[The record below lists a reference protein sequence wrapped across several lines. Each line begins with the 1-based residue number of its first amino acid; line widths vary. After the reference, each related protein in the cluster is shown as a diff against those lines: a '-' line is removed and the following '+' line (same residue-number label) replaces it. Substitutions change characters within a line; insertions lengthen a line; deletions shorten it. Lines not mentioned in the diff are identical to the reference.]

1 MKRQFI
7 NRLLSAVMVALMGLT
22 AMAQDFS
29 GTWRGNMVAGPQS
42 VPLVLHVQQDG
53 ENITVTMDS
62 PMQELYNVPTKAS
75 FKGEKLTVTEPQGGG
90 TYSAVLK
97 GNTLEGAFT
106 VMGYSMPLNM
116 TRDEVQAPSD
126 DKNKDS
132 LQNALDKIQP
142 EGTAVKA
149 QDYSGTWRGNMVA
162 GPQSVPLVL
171 HVQQE
176 GENITVTMDSPMQE
190 LYNVPTKASFKG
202 EKLTVTEPQGGG
214 TYNAVLKGN
223 TLEGA
228 FTIMGYSMPLNM
240 TRDVVQAPSDDDD
253 WINDSL
259 LNAFDNIQLEGIEV
273 TAQRQLIKQEVDRI
287 GYNIQADADSK
298 TNNVLTM
305 LRKVPMVSVDAQDE
319 IRVNGQTNFKIFRNG
334 HPDPSLSRNAKDIL
348 KAMPA
353 SSVKRIEVIT
363 EPGAKYDAEGTTLI
377 LNIVMADNSTL
388 KGVSGMASARTDNK
402 GALGGSL
409 NLTTQLDKVVLSVDY
424 GIHHD
429 GNNGQGYRTSSLN
442 RYTQSGAELQG
453 SSIFDVDKVTVHF
466 GDVSA
471 SWEPDSLNLFS
482 WSLSGFA
489 YNYAGNGINDNLM
502 RDPAGSPIYNYIMK
516 NCTKADSYNFDTRL
530 DYQHRT
536 HLKGESITL
545 SYMLSAFRN
554 KNKDNSFYTESMNMP
569 VPYDGIDQDG
579 KENFNEHTLQLD
591 WTRPLA
597 EKHTLETGAKYIYRL
612 NRSHNVLD
620 YLGIDDDTDMRYKH
634 VTQVGAA
641 YASYTF
647 HSGPWD
653 ARAGLRY
660 EHSYLHATY
669 PDGQQSPYEAHLNDW
684 VPSASLRYQ
693 FNWSN
698 SLKLSYAAS
707 INRPGISFLNPAV
720 IESPTSR
727 SYGNTDLGSVHYHSV
742 SMTFMHVGP
751 KFTFN
756 VTPQFQF
763 SNNGIGAVKWADGLV
778 QVSTY
783 ANTLKTYS
791 TTLSAFVQWMMTQKT
806 NFMLNG
812 SIGYNYYKS
821 NELNL
826 KNDRISGNFFAN
838 VTQFLPWKLQL
849 SGFAGMWGGGI
860 NDLYGRMGTIFFH
873 GFSLQRS
880 FLKEDR
886 LTVQL
891 QAIMPFGGKYMSM
904 NNYITQGD
912 VTGWTRYEQQA
923 RRFGINISYRFGSL
937 STRVKKAD
945 KSIDNDDL
953 IGSGKQSGG
962 NASGNSP
969 IGGMGGGN

>member
-1 MKRQFI
+1 MKRQFFKQ
-7 NRLLSAVMVALMGLT
+7 LLMIVMVAFTSLT
-22 AMAQDFS
+22 IVAQDFS
-29 GTWRGNMVAGPQS
+29 GAWKGNITAGPYS
-42 VPLVLHVQQDG
+42 IPIVLNLQQNGD
-53 ENITVTMDS
+53 EITATLDS
-62 PMQELYNVPTKAS
+62 PEQQAYGIKAKATV
-75 FKGEKLTVTEPQGGG
+75 KGEKINVDVNEIGANYNAT
-90 TYSAVLK
+90 LK
-97 GNTLEGAFT
+97 GNTL
-106 VMGYSMPLNM
+106 
-116 TRDEVQAPSD
+116 D
-126 DKNKDS
+126 
-132 LQNALDKIQP
+132 
-142 EGTAVKA
+142 
-149 QDYSGTWRGNMVA
+149 
-162 GPQSVPLVL
+162 
-171 HVQQE
+171 
-176 GENITVTMDSPMQE
+176 
-190 LYNVPTKASFKG
+190 
-202 EKLTVTEPQGGG
+202 G
-214 TYNAVLKGN
+214 TYSQMGFSTPLTLTREVAAV
-223 TLEGA
+223 
-228 FTIMGYSMPLNM
+228 I
-240 TRDVVQAPSDDDD
+240 DDDD
-253 WINDSL
+253 MAINDSL
-259 LNAFDNIQLEGIEV
+259 LSVFDNIQLKEVEV

-287 GYNIQADADSK
+287 GYNIEADADSK

-388 KGVSGMASARTDNK
+388 KGVSGMASARADHM
-402 GALGGSL
+402 GAVGGSL
-409 NLTTQLDKVVLSVDY
+409 NMTTQLNKVVLAVDY

-429 GNNGQGYRTSSLN
+429 RGGGQNTKTSMYN
-442 RYTQSGAELQG
+442 RYTQSGAELLG
-453 SSIFDVDKVTVHF
+453 NSDFDVDKVTVHF

-471 SWEPDSLNLFS
+471 SWEPDTLNLLS

-489 YNYAGNGINDNLM
+489 YNYDGNGINSNLM
-502 RDPAGSPIYNYIMK
+502 RDAAGQPLYSYGMGNH
-516 NCTKADSYNFDTRL
+516 TKADSYNFDTRM

-536 HLKGESITL
+536 HKKGETITL
-545 SYMLSAFRN
+545 SYMLSSFRN
-554 KNKDNSFYTESMNMP
+554 KNKDNSRYTDLVNMP
-569 VPYDGIDQDG
+569 VPYYGIDQDG

-597 EKHTLETGAKYIYRL
+597 EKHTFETGAKYIYRL
-612 NRSHNVLD
+612 NRSHNILD
-620 YLGIDDDTDMRYKH
+620 YLGIEDDTDMRYKH

-641 YASYTF
+641 YVSYTF

-660 EHSYLHATY
+660 EHSYLRATY
-669 PDGQQSPYEAHLNDW
+669 PDGQQDPYDAHLNDW

-707 INRPGISFLNPAV
+707 INRPGISYLNPAV

-742 SMTFMHVGP
+742 SMTYMHVGP

-756 VTPQFQF
+756 ITPQFQF
-763 SNNGIGAVKWADGLV
+763 SNNGIGAVKWADDLV

-791 TTLSAFVQWMMTQKT
+791 TTLSAFVQWMMLQKT
-806 NFMLNG
+806 NVMFNG
-812 SIGYNYYKS
+812 SIGFNYYKS
-821 NELNL
+821 KELGL

-849 SGFAGMWGGGI
+849 SGFAGLWGGSV
-860 NDLYGRMGTIFFH
+860 NDLYGYMGSVFFH

-891 QAIMPFGGKYMSM
+891 QAIMPFSGKTMSVKQ
-904 NNYITQGD
+904 YLTQGD
-912 VTGWTRYEQQA
+912 VTGWTRYEQTT
-923 RRFGINISYRFGSL
+923 RKFGIQVSYRFGSL
-937 STRVKKAD
+937 KNSVKKAD
-945 KSIDNDDL
+945 KTIENDDL

-962 NASGNSP
+962 SNSP
-969 IGGMGGGN
+969 VGGGMGDGN

>member
-1 MKRQFI
+1 MKTTLVK
-7 NRLLSAVMVALMGLT
+7 RLLCALLVTLMSLIT
-22 AMAQDFS
+22 VAQDFT
-29 GTWRGNMVAGPQS
+29 GAWKGNIVAGPYT
-42 VPLVLHVQQDG
+42 VPIVLNLQQTDEG
-53 ENITVTMDS
+53 VTATLDS
-62 PMQELYNVPTKAS
+62 PEQKA
-75 FKGEKLTVTEPQGGG
+75 FGIKAKATIKGDQISVDINEIGANYKATLKDNTLDG
-90 TYSAVLK
+90 TYSQ
-97 GNTLEGAFT
+97 
-106 VMGYSMPLNM
+106 MGYS
-116 TRDEVQAPSD
+116 T
-126 DKNKDS
+126 S
-132 LQNALDKIQP
+132 L
-142 EGTAVKA
+142 
-149 QDYSGTWRGNMVA
+149 
-162 GPQSVPLVL
+162 
-171 HVQQE
+171 
-176 GENITVTMDSPMQE
+176 
-190 LYNVPTKASFKG
+190 
-202 EKLTVTEPQGGG
+202 KLTREVP
-214 TYNAVLKGN
+214 AVADNGD
-223 TLEGA
+223 E
-228 FTIMGYSMPLNM
+228 
-240 TRDVVQAPSDDDD
+240 D

-259 LNAFDNIQLEGIEV
+259 LSVFDNIQLKDVTV

-287 GYNIQADADSK
+287 GYSVADDADSK

-377 LNIVMADNSTL
+377 LNIVMADNSTI
-388 KGVSGMASARTDNK
+388 KGVSGMASARTDHK
-402 GALGGSL
+402 GSLGGSL
-409 NLTTQLDKVVLSVDY
+409 NMTTQLDKVVMSVDY
-424 GIHHD
+424 GIMYD
-429 GNNGQGYRTSSLN
+429 GNNGQGYKTSSLSH
-442 RYTQSGAELQG
+442 YKESGADLLSDG
-453 SSIFDVDKVTVHF
+453 TVDVNKMTVHF

-471 SWEPDSLNLFS
+471 SWEPDTLNLV
-482 WSLSGFA
+482 SLSLGGFA
-489 YNYAGNGINDNLM
+489 YDYTANSHNNNRMLDAVGQ
-502 RDPAGSPIYNYIMK
+502 PIYSYGMGSK
-516 NCTKADSYNFDTRL
+516 NTADSYSFDSRL
-530 DYQHRT
+530 DYQRRT
-536 HLKGESITL
+536 RLKGEAITF
-545 SYMLSAFRN
+545 SYMLSAWHN
-554 KNKDNSFYTESMNMP
+554 KNKDYSLYNDVVNMP
-569 VPYDGIDQDG
+569 VLYYGIDSNG
-579 KENFNEHTLQLD
+579 KENFNEHTFQLD

-620 YLGIDDDTDMRYKH
+620 YLGTEDITDMRYKH

-641 YASYTF
+641 YVSYTF
-647 HSGPWD
+647 TSGPWS

-660 EHSYLHATY
+660 EHSYLRATY
-669 PDGQQSPYEAHLNDW
+669 PDGQMVPYETHLNDF
-684 VPSASLRYQ
+684 VPSASLHYK
-693 FNWSN
+693 FNFAN

-707 INRPGISFLNPAV
+707 INRPGISYLNPAV

-727 SYGNTDLGSVHYHSV
+727 SFGNTDLGSVHYHSV
-742 SMTFMHVGP
+742 RLTYMRVGP
-751 KFTFN
+751 KLTFN
-756 VTPQFQF
+756 ITPQFQF

-806 NFMLNG
+806 SIMLNG

-821 NELNL
+821 NELGL

-860 NDLYGRMGTIFFH
+860 SDLYGRMGTIFFH

-891 QAIMPFGGKYMSM
+891 QAIVPFSGKYMSM
-904 NNYITQGD
+904 KNYVTQGD
-912 VTGWTRYEQQA
+912 VTGWSRYQQQS

-937 STRVKKAD
+937 TTHVKKAD
-945 KSIDNDDL
+945 KTIENDDL

-962 NASGNSP
+962 TGNSP
-969 IGGMGGGN
+969 TGGMGGQN

>member
-1 MKRQFI
+1 MLRDYLIHFVTI
-7 NRLLSAVMVALMGLT
+7 VMTVWGCLT
-22 AMAQDFS
+22 SFGQDFN

-42 VPLVLHVQQDG
+42 IPLVIHVQQDG
-53 ENITVTMDS
+53 DNITVTMDS
-62 PMQELYNVPTKAS
+62 PMQQLYDVPTKAS
-75 FKGEKLTVTEPQGGG
+75 FDGNKLTVTEPQGGG
-90 TYSAVLK
+90 VYKAELK
-97 GNTLEGAFT
+97 GNTLEGTFT
-106 VMGYSMPLNM
+106 IMGYPMPLNM
-116 TRDEVQAPSD
+116 TREVAAAP
-126 DKNKDS
+126 
-132 LQNALDKIQP
+132 
-142 EGTAVKA
+142 
-149 QDYSGTWRGNMVA
+149 
-162 GPQSVPLVL
+162 
-171 HVQQE
+171 
-176 GENITVTMDSPMQE
+176 
-190 LYNVPTKASFKG
+190 
-202 EKLTVTEPQGGG
+202 
-214 TYNAVLKGN
+214 
-223 TLEGA
+223 
-228 FTIMGYSMPLNM
+228 
-240 TRDVVQAPSDDDD
+240 DDDGVF
-253 WINDSL
+253 INDSL
-259 LNAFDNIQLEGIEV
+259 LSVFDNIQLKEVEV

-287 GYNIQADADSK
+287 GYNIEADADSK

-388 KGVSGMASARTDNK
+388 KGVSGMASARADNR
-402 GALGGSL
+402 GAVGGSL

-429 GNNGQGYRTSSLN
+429 GNNGQGYKTSSLN
-442 RYTQSGAELQG
+442 RYTQSGAELLG
-453 SSIFDVDKVTVHF
+453 NSVFDVDKVTVHF

-471 SWEPDSLNLFS
+471 SWEPDTLNLFS

-489 YNYAGNGINDNLM
+489 YNYAGNGVNNNLM
-502 RDPAGSPIYNYIMK
+502 RDAAGSPIYSYGMGNH
-516 NCTKADSYNFDTRL
+516 TKADSYNFDTRL

-536 HLKGESITL
+536 RLKGEAITL

-554 KNKDNSFYTESMNMP
+554 KNKDNSRYNDLVNMP
-569 VPYDGIDQDG
+569 VDYYGIDQDG

-612 NRSHNVLD
+612 NRSHNVID
-620 YLGIDDDTDMRYKH
+620 YLGVDYDTDMRYKH

-641 YASYTF
+641 YVSYTF

-660 EHSYLHATY
+660 EHSFLRATY
-669 PDGQQSPYEAHLNDW
+669 PDGQQDPYEAHLNDW

-720 IESPTSR
+720 IETPTSR

-742 SMTFMHVGP
+742 SMTYMHVGP

-756 VTPQFQF
+756 ITPQFQF
-763 SNNGIGAVKWADGLV
+763 SNNGIGAVKWTDGLV

-791 TTLSAFVQWMMTQKT
+791 TTLSAFAQWMVFPKT
-806 NFMLNG
+806 NIMFNG

-826 KNDRISGNFFAN
+826 KNDRIRGNFFAN

-860 NDLYGRMGTIFFH
+860 NDLYGRMGTVFFH

-891 QAIMPFGGKYMSM
+891 QAVMPFGGKYTSM
-904 NNYITQGD
+904 KNYITQGD

-923 RRFGINISYRFGSL
+923 RSFGVNISYRFGSL
-937 STRVKKAD
+937 TTRVKKAD
-945 KSIDNDDL
+945 KTIDNDDL

-962 NASGNSP
+962 SGGNTP
-969 IGGMGGGN
+969 VGGGMGGGN

>member
-1 MKRQFI
+1 MKQIFKT
-7 NRLLSAVMVALMGLT
+7 RLWLTVALLAFGL
-22 AMAQDFS
+22 AASAQEELDFS
-29 GTWRGNMVAGPQS
+29 GTWKGTIHVQQFS
-42 VPLVLHVQQDG
+42 IPLVLHLDQAGQ
-53 ENITVTMDS
+53 ELTATLDS
-62 PMQELYNVPTKAS
+62 PEQQAFGINAKAKVNGSKIKVDVPEIGAS
-75 FKGEKLTVTEPQGGG
+75 YSATLEGNTLDG
-90 TYSAVLK
+90 TYSQMGFSTPLQ
-97 GNTLEGAFT
+97 FT
-106 VMGYSMPLNM
+106 
-116 TRDEVQAPSD
+116 RE
-126 DKNKDS
+126 
-132 LQNALDKIQP
+132 
-142 EGTAVKA
+142 
-149 QDYSGTWRGNMVA
+149 
-162 GPQSVPLVL
+162 
-171 HVQQE
+171 
-176 GENITVTMDSPMQE
+176 
-190 LYNVPTKASFKG
+190 
-202 EKLTVTEPQGGG
+202 
-214 TYNAVLKGN
+214 
-223 TLEGA
+223 
-228 FTIMGYSMPLNM
+228 
-240 TRDVVQAPSDDDD
+240 VVQASAPADDDD
-253 WINDSL
+253 WVNDSL
-259 LNAFDNIQLEGIEV
+259 LSVFDNIKLDGIEV

-287 GYNIQADADSK
+287 GYNVEADADSK

-305 LRKVPMVSVDAQDE
+305 LRKVPMVSVDASDE
-319 IRVNGQTNFKIFRNG
+319 IRVNGQQNFKIFRNG

-377 LNIVMADNSTL
+377 LNIVMADNSSL
-388 KGVSGMASARTDNK
+388 KGVSGMASARADHM
-402 GALGGSL
+402 GAVGGSL

-429 GNNGQGYRTSSLN
+429 GNNGQGYRSSTLN
-442 RYTQSGAELQG
+442 RYTQSGSELLG
-453 SSIFDVDKVTVHF
+453 NTTFDADKVTVHF

-471 SWEPDSLNLFS
+471 SWEPDTLNLLS

-489 YNYAGNGINDNLM
+489 YNYGGNGVNSNFM
-502 RDPAGSPIYNYIMK
+502 RDAAGQPLYSFGMGNH
-516 NCTKADSYNFDTRL
+516 TTADSYNFDTRM
-530 DYQHRT
+530 DYQRRT
-536 HLKGESITL
+536 RLKGETITL

-554 KNKDNSFYTESMNMP
+554 KNKDNSRYTDLTNMP
-569 VPYDGIDQDG
+569 VAYYGIDQNG

-612 NRSHNVLD
+612 NRSHNILD

-641 YASYTF
+641 YLSYTF
-647 HSGPWD
+647 TSGPWN

-660 EHSYLHATY
+660 EHSFLRATY
-669 PDGQQSPYEAHLNDW
+669 PDGQQDAYEAHLNDW

-693 FNWSN
+693 FNFAN

-707 INRPGISFLNPAV
+707 INRPGISYLNPAV
-720 IESPTSR
+720 IESPTTR

-742 SMTFMHVGP
+742 SLTYMHVGP
-751 KFTFN
+751 KLTFN
-756 VTPQFQF
+756 LTPQFQF

-806 NFMLNG
+806 NLMLNG

-821 NELNL
+821 KELGL
-826 KNDRISGNFFAN
+826 KNDRVSSNFFAN
-838 VTQFLPWKLQL
+838 ITQYLPWKLQL
-849 SGFAGMWGGGI
+849 SGFAGLMGGDI
-860 NDLYGRMGTIFFH
+860 NDLYGRMGTVFFH

-891 QAIMPFGGKYMSM
+891 QAIVPFGGKYMSM
-904 NNYITQGD
+904 KQYLTQGD

-923 RRFGINISYRFGSL
+923 RRFGINVSYRFGSL
-937 STRVKKAD
+937 TTRVKKAD

-953 IGSGKQSGG
+953 IGSGKQSGNTG
-962 NASGNSP
+962 TGVTS
-969 IGGMGGGN
+969 GMGGAN

>member
-1 MKRQFI
+1 MIVLTSF
-7 NRLLSAVMVALMGLT
+7 MAL
-22 AMAQDFS
+22 AQDFN

-42 VPLVLHVQQDG
+42 IPLVIHIQQNGD
-53 ENITVTMDS
+53 NITVTMDS
-62 PMQELYNVPTKAS
+62 PMQQLYDVPTKAS
-75 FKGEKLTVTEPQGGG
+75 FEGNKLTVTEPQGGG
-90 TYSAVLK
+90 VYRAELK
-97 GNTLEGAFT
+97 GNTLEGSFT
-106 VMGYSMPLNM
+106 IMGYPMPLNM
-116 TRDEVQAPSD
+116 TRD
-126 DKNKDS
+126 
-132 LQNALDKIQP
+132 
-142 EGTAVKA
+142 AVKA
-149 QDYSGTWRGNMVA
+149 
-162 GPQSVPLVL
+162 P
-171 HVQQE
+171 E
-176 GENITVTMDSPMQE
+176 
-190 LYNVPTKASFKG
+190 
-202 EKLTVTEPQGGG
+202 
-214 TYNAVLKGN
+214 
-223 TLEGA
+223 
-228 FTIMGYSMPLNM
+228 
-240 TRDVVQAPSDDDD
+240 DDDD
-253 WINDSL
+253 WVNDSL
-259 LNAFDNIQLEGIEV
+259 LSVFDNIQLEGIEV

-287 GYNIQADADSK
+287 GYSVADDADSK

-305 LRKVPMVSVDAQDE
+305 LRKVPMVSVDASDE
-319 IRVNGQTNFKIFRNG
+319 IRVNGQQNFKIFRNG

-363 EPGAKYDAEGTTLI
+363 EPGAKYDAEGTTMI

-388 KGVSGMASARTDNK
+388 KGVSGMASARADHK
-402 GALGGSL
+402 GAVGGSL
-409 NLTTQLDKVVLSVDY
+409 NMTTQLDKVVLSVDY

-429 GNNGQGYRTSSLN
+429 GNNGQGYRSTMLN
-442 RYTQSGAELQG
+442 HYTQSGAELLG
-453 SSIFDVDKVTVHF
+453 NTKFDADKVTVHF
-466 GDVSA
+466 ADVSA
-471 SWEPDSLNLFS
+471 SWEPDTLNLLS
-482 WSLSGFA
+482 WSLNGFA
-489 YNYAGNGINDNLM
+489 YNYAGNGVNTNIM
-502 RDPAGSPIYNYIMK
+502 RDVMERPLYSYGMN
-516 NCTKADSYNFDTRL
+516 NHTNTDSYNFDTRV
-530 DYQHRT
+530 DYQRRT
-536 HLKGESITL
+536 GLKDETITL

-554 KNKDNSFYTESMNMP
+554 KNKDNSRYTDLVNMP
-569 VPYDGIDQDG
+569 VAYYGIDQDG
-579 KENFNEHTLQLD
+579 KENFNEHTVQLD

-597 EKHTLETGAKYIYRL
+597 EKHKLETGAKYIYRL

-641 YASYTF
+641 YVSYTF

-660 EHSYLHATY
+660 EHSYLRATY
-669 PDGQQSPYEAHLNDW
+669 PDGQQDAYEAHLNDF

-707 INRPGISFLNPAV
+707 INRPGISYLNPAV
-720 IESPTSR
+720 IETPTTR

-742 SMTFMHVGP
+742 SLTYMRVGP
-751 KFTFN
+751 KLTFN

-791 TTLSAFVQWMMTQKT
+791 TTVSAFVQWMLSQKT
-806 NFMLNG
+806 KVMLNG

-821 NELNL
+821 KELGL
-826 KNDRISGNFFAN
+826 KNDRVSGNFFAN

-860 NDLYGRMGTIFFH
+860 NDLYGRMGTVFFH

-891 QAIMPFGGKYMSM
+891 QAIVPFSGKYMSM
-904 NNYITQGD
+904 KNYMTQGD
-912 VTGWTRYEQQA
+912 VTGWTRFEQNA

-937 STRVKKAD
+937 STRVKKSD
-945 KSIDNDDL
+945 KTIENDDL
-953 IGSGKQSGG
+953 IGSGKQSGNTG
-962 NASGNSP
+962 NTP
-969 IGGMGGGN
+969 VGGMGGAN

>member
-1 MKRQFI
+1 MSHRFYM
-7 NRLLSAVMVALMGLT
+7 RLLSAIVLIVLSLT
-22 AMAQDFS
+22 A
-29 GTWRGNMVAGPQS
+29 
-42 VPLVLHVQQDG
+42 
-53 ENITVTMDS
+53 
-62 PMQELYNVPTKAS
+62 
-75 FKGEKLTVTEPQGGG
+75 
-90 TYSAVLK
+90 
-97 GNTLEGAFT
+97 
-106 VMGYSMPLNM
+106 
-116 TRDEVQAPSD
+116 
-126 DKNKDS
+126 
-132 LQNALDKIQP
+132 
-142 EGTAVKA
+142 KA
-149 QDYSGTWRGNMVA
+149 QDYNGAWKGNIVA
-162 GPQSVPLVL
+162 GPYTIPVVL
-171 HVQQE
+171 NLQQN
-176 GENITVTMDSPMQE
+176 GEEITATLDSPEQQAFGI
-190 LYNVPTKASFKG
+190 KAKAAFKDG
-202 EKLTVTEPQGGG
+202 MLNIDIPEIGANYKATI
-214 TYNAVLKGN
+214 NGN
-223 TLEGA
+223 TLDG
-228 FTIMGYSMPLNM
+228 TYSQMGYSTALKL
-240 TRDVVQAPSDDDD
+240 TREVPVAAGDDDD
-253 WINDSL
+253 WVNDSL
-259 LNAFDNIQLEGIEV
+259 LSVFDNIQLKDVTV

-287 GYNIQADADSK
+287 GYNVAEDADSK

-377 LNIVMADNSTL
+377 LNIVMQDNSSL
-388 KGVSGMASARTDNK
+388 KGVSGMASARADHR
-402 GALGGSL
+402 GAVGGSL

-429 GNNGQGYRTSSLN
+429 GNNGQGYRSTSLN
-442 RYTQSGAELQG
+442 RYAHSGAELLG
-453 SSIFDVDKVTVHF
+453 NTTFDADKMTVHF

-471 SWEPDSLNLFS
+471 SWEPDTLNLLS

-489 YNYAGNGINDNLM
+489 YDYAGKGATANRM
-502 RDPAGSPIYNYIMK
+502 RDAAGQPIYSYGMGNH
-516 NCTKADSYNFDTRL
+516 TATDSYNFDTRM
-530 DYQHRT
+530 DYQRRT
-536 HLKGESITL
+536 RLKGETITL

-554 KNKDNSFYTESMNMP
+554 KSKDNSRYTDLNNMP
-569 VPYDGIDQDG
+569 VDYYGIDQDG
-579 KENFNEHTLQLD
+579 RENFNEHTVQLD

-597 EKHTLETGAKYIYRL
+597 AKHTLETGAKYIYRL

-641 YASYTF
+641 YLSYTF
-647 HSGPWD
+647 HSGSWD

-660 EHSYLHATY
+660 EHSYLRATY
-669 PDGQQSPYEAHLNDW
+669 PGGTQQAYTAHLNDL

-693 FNWSN
+693 FNFAN

-742 SMTFMHVGP
+742 SLTYMRVGP
-751 KFTFN
+751 KLTFN
-756 VTPQFQF
+756 ITPQFQF

-791 TTLSAFVQWMMTQKT
+791 TTVSAFVQWMMTPKT
-806 NFMLNG
+806 NIMLNG

-826 KNDRISGNFFAN
+826 KNDRVSGNFFAN

-849 SGFAGMWGGGI
+849 SGYAGMWGGGI
-860 NDLYGRMGTIFFH
+860 NDLYGRMGTVFFH
-873 GFSLQRS
+873 GFGLQRS

-891 QAIMPFGGKYMSM
+891 QAMMPFGGKYMSM
-904 NNYITQGD
+904 KNYVTQGD
-912 VTGWTRYEQQA
+912 VTGWSRYEQES
-923 RRFGINISYRFGSL
+923 RRFGISLSYRFGSL
-937 STRVKKAD
+937 KSSVKKAS
-945 KSIDNDDL
+945 KTIANDDL
-953 IGSGKQSGG
+953 IGSGKQSGSTG
-962 NASGNSP
+962 NTP
-969 IGGMGGGN
+969 VGGMGGGN

>member
-1 MKRQFI
+1 M
-7 NRLLSAVMVALMGLT
+7 LVTLMSLIT
-22 AMAQDFS
+22 VAQDFT
-29 GTWRGNMVAGPQS
+29 GAWKGNITAGPYT
-42 VPLVLHVQQDG
+42 VPIVLNLQQTDEG
-53 ENITVTMDS
+53 VTATLDS
-62 PMQELYNVPTKAS
+62 PEQKAFGIKAKATIKGDQINVDVNEIGANYKATL
-75 FKGEKLTVTEPQGGG
+75 KDNILDG
-90 TYSAVLK
+90 TYSQ
-97 GNTLEGAFT
+97 
-106 VMGYSMPLNM
+106 MGYS
-116 TRDEVQAPSD
+116 T
-126 DKNKDS
+126 
-132 LQNALDKIQP
+132 AL
-142 EGTAVKA
+142 
-149 QDYSGTWRGNMVA
+149 
-162 GPQSVPLVL
+162 
-171 HVQQE
+171 
-176 GENITVTMDSPMQE
+176 
-190 LYNVPTKASFKG
+190 
-202 EKLTVTEPQGGG
+202 KLTREVP
-214 TYNAVLKGN
+214 AVADNGD
-223 TLEGA
+223 E
-228 FTIMGYSMPLNM
+228 
-240 TRDVVQAPSDDDD
+240 D

-259 LNAFDNIQLEGIEV
+259 LSVFDNIQLKDVTV

-287 GYNIQADADSK
+287 GYSVADDADSK

-305 LRKVPMVSVDAQDE
+305 LRKVPMVSVDASDE
-319 IRVNGQTNFKIFRNG
+319 IRVNGQQNFKIFRNG

-353 SSVKRIEVIT
+353 SAVKRIEVIT
-363 EPGAKYDAEGTTLI
+363 EPGAKYDAEGTTMI
-377 LNIVMADNSTL
+377 LNIVMADNSTI
-388 KGVSGMASARTDNK
+388 KGVSGMASARADHR
-402 GALGGSL
+402 GAVGGSL
-409 NLTTQLDKVVLSVDY
+409 NMTTQLDKVVLSVDY

-429 GNNGQGYRTSSLN
+429 GNNGQGYRSSSLN
-442 RYTQSGAELQG
+442 EYTQSGAQLLG
-453 SSIFDVDKVTVHF
+453 NTKFDTDKVTVHF

-471 SWEPDSLNLFS
+471 SWEPDTLNLLS

-489 YNYAGNGINDNLM
+489 YNYAGNGVNTNLM
-502 RDPAGSPIYNYIMK
+502 QRATGQPIYSFGMGNH
-516 NCTKADSYNFDTRL
+516 TKADSYNFDTRV
-530 DYQHRT
+530 DYQRNTHR
-536 HLKGESITL
+536 KGEAITL

-554 KNKDNSFYTESMNMP
+554 KNKDNSRYTDLTNMP
-569 VPYDGIDQDG
+569 VDYYGIDQDG
-579 KENFNEHTLQLD
+579 KENFNEHTMQLD
-591 WTRPLA
+591 WKRPLT

-620 YLGIDDDTDMRYKH
+620 YLGIDNITDMRYKH

-641 YASYTF
+641 YVSYTF

-660 EHSYLHATY
+660 EHSFLRATY
-669 PDGQQSPYEAHLNDW
+669 PDGQQDPYEAHLNDW

-693 FNWSN
+693 FNWAN

-720 IESPTSR
+720 IETPTSR

-742 SMTFMHVGP
+742 SMTYMHVGP

-791 TTLSAFVQWMMTQKT
+791 TTLSAFVQWMALPKT
-806 NFMLNG
+806 NVMFNG

-904 NNYITQGD
+904 KNYITQGD

-923 RRFGINISYRFGSL
+923 RRFGVNISYRFGSL

-962 NASGNSP
+962 NASGTGNTP
-969 IGGMGGGN
+969 VGGMGGGN

>member
-1 MKRQFI
+1 MI
-7 NRLLSAVMVALMGLT
+7 VLTSLM
-22 AMAQDFS
+22 AIAQDFN

-42 VPLVLHVQQDG
+42 IPLVIHIQQNGD
-53 ENITVTMDS
+53 NITVTMDS
-62 PMQELYNVPTKAS
+62 PMQQLYDVPTKAS
-75 FKGEKLTVTEPQGGG
+75 FEGNKLTVTEPQGGG
-90 TYSAVLK
+90 VYRAELK
-97 GNTLEGAFT
+97 GNTLEGSFT
-106 VMGYSMPLNM
+106 IMGYPMPLNM
-116 TRDEVQAPSD
+116 TRD
-126 DKNKDS
+126 
-132 LQNALDKIQP
+132 
-142 EGTAVKA
+142 AVKA
-149 QDYSGTWRGNMVA
+149 
-162 GPQSVPLVL
+162 P
-171 HVQQE
+171 E
-176 GENITVTMDSPMQE
+176 
-190 LYNVPTKASFKG
+190 
-202 EKLTVTEPQGGG
+202 
-214 TYNAVLKGN
+214 
-223 TLEGA
+223 
-228 FTIMGYSMPLNM
+228 
-240 TRDVVQAPSDDDD
+240 DDDD
-253 WINDSL
+253 WVNDSL
-259 LNAFDNIQLEGIEV
+259 LSVFDNIQLEGIEV

-287 GYNIQADADSK
+287 GYSVADDADSK

-305 LRKVPMVSVDAQDE
+305 LRKVPMVSVDASDE
-319 IRVNGQTNFKIFRNG
+319 IRVNGQQNFKIFRNG

-363 EPGAKYDAEGTTLI
+363 EPGAKYDAEGTTMI

-388 KGVSGMASARTDNK
+388 KGVSGMASARADHK
-402 GALGGSL
+402 GAVGGSL
-409 NLTTQLDKVVLSVDY
+409 NMTTQLDKVVLSVDY

-429 GNNGQGYRTSSLN
+429 GNNGQGYRSTMLN
-442 RYTQSGAELQG
+442 HYTQSGAELLG
-453 SSIFDVDKVTVHF
+453 NTKFDADKVTVHF
-466 GDVSA
+466 ADVSA
-471 SWEPDSLNLFS
+471 SWEPDTLNLLS
-482 WSLSGFA
+482 WSLNGFA
-489 YNYAGNGINDNLM
+489 YNYAGNGVNTNIM
-502 RDPAGSPIYNYIMK
+502 RDVMERPLYSYGMN
-516 NCTKADSYNFDTRL
+516 NHTNTDSYNFDTRV
-530 DYQHRT
+530 DYQRRT
-536 HLKGESITL
+536 GLKDETITL

-554 KNKDNSFYTESMNMP
+554 KNKDNSRYTDLVNMP
-569 VPYDGIDQDG
+569 VAYYGIDQDG
-579 KENFNEHTLQLD
+579 KENFNEHTVQLD

-597 EKHTLETGAKYIYRL
+597 EKHKLETGAKYIYRL

-641 YASYTF
+641 YVSYTF

-660 EHSYLHATY
+660 EHSYLRATY
-669 PDGQQSPYEAHLNDW
+669 PDGQQDAYEAHLNDF

-707 INRPGISFLNPAV
+707 INRPGISYLNPAM
-720 IESPTSR
+720 IETPTTR

-742 SMTFMHVGP
+742 SLTYMRVGP
-751 KFTFN
+751 KLTFN

-791 TTLSAFVQWMMTQKT
+791 TTVSAFVQWMLSQKT
-806 NFMLNG
+806 NVMLNG

-821 NELNL
+821 KELGL
-826 KNDRISGNFFAN
+826 KNDRVSGNFFAN

-860 NDLYGRMGTIFFH
+860 TDLYGRMGTVFFH

-891 QAIMPFGGKYMSM
+891 QAIVPFGGKYMSM
-904 NNYITQGD
+904 KNYMTQGD
-912 VTGWTRYEQQA
+912 VTGWTRFEQNA

-937 STRVKKAD
+937 STRVKKSD
-945 KSIDNDDL
+945 KTIENDDL
-953 IGSGKQSGG
+953 IGSGKQSGNTG
-962 NASGNSP
+962 NTP
-969 IGGMGGGN
+969 VGGMGGAN

>member
-1 MKRQFI
+1 MKRQFSI
-7 NRLLSAVMVALMGLT
+7 RLLSALMIVLTSFTAL
-22 AMAQDFS
+22 AQDFS

-42 VPLVLHVQQDG
+42 IPLVIHIQQNGD
-53 ENITVTMDS
+53 NITVTMDS
-62 PMQELYNVPTKAS
+62 PMQQLYDVPTKAS
-75 FKGEKLTVTEPQGGG
+75 FEGNKLTVTEPQGGG
-90 TYSAVLK
+90 VYRAELK
-97 GNTLEGAFT
+97 GNTLEGSFT
-106 VMGYSMPLNM
+106 IMGYPMPLNM
-116 TRDEVQAPSD
+116 TRD
-126 DKNKDS
+126 
-132 LQNALDKIQP
+132 
-142 EGTAVKA
+142 AVKA
-149 QDYSGTWRGNMVA
+149 PV
-162 GPQSVPLVL
+162 
-171 HVQQE
+171 
-176 GENITVTMDSPMQE
+176 
-190 LYNVPTKASFKG
+190 
-202 EKLTVTEPQGGG
+202 
-214 TYNAVLKGN
+214 
-223 TLEGA
+223 
-228 FTIMGYSMPLNM
+228 
-240 TRDVVQAPSDDDD
+240 DDDD
-253 WINDSL
+253 WVNDSL
-259 LNAFDNIQLEGIEV
+259 LSVFDNIQLEGIEV

-287 GYNIQADADSK
+287 GYSVADDADSK

-305 LRKVPMVSVDAQDE
+305 LRKVPMVSVDASDE
-319 IRVNGQTNFKIFRNG
+319 IRVNGQQNFKIFRNG

-363 EPGAKYDAEGTTLI
+363 EPGAKYDAEGTTMI

-388 KGVSGMASARTDNK
+388 KGVSGMASARADHK
-402 GALGGSL
+402 GAVGGSL
-409 NLTTQLDKVVLSVDY
+409 NMTTQLDKVVLSVDY

-429 GNNGQGYRTSSLN
+429 GNNGQGYRSTMLN
-442 RYTQSGAELQG
+442 HYTQSGAELVG
-453 SSIFDVDKVTVHF
+453 NTKFDADKVTVHF
-466 GDVSA
+466 ADVSA
-471 SWEPDSLNLFS
+471 SWEPDTLNLLS
-482 WSLSGFA
+482 WSLNGFA
-489 YNYAGNGINDNLM
+489 YNYAGNGVNTNIM
-502 RDPAGSPIYNYIMK
+502 RDVMERPLYSYGMN
-516 NCTKADSYNFDTRL
+516 NHTNTDSYNFDTRV
-530 DYQHRT
+530 DYQRRT
-536 HLKGESITL
+536 GLKDETITL

-554 KNKDNSFYTESMNMP
+554 KNKDNSRYTDLVNMP
-569 VPYDGIDQDG
+569 VAYYGIDQDG
-579 KENFNEHTLQLD
+579 KENFNEHTVQLD

-597 EKHTLETGAKYIYRL
+597 EKHKLETGAKYIYRL

-641 YASYTF
+641 YVSYTF

-660 EHSYLHATY
+660 EHSYLRATY
-669 PDGQQSPYEAHLNDW
+669 PDGQQDAYEAHLNDF

-707 INRPGISFLNPAV
+707 INRPGISYLNPAV
-720 IESPTSR
+720 IETPTTR

-742 SMTFMHVGP
+742 SLTYMRVGP
-751 KFTFN
+751 KLTFN

-791 TTLSAFVQWMMTQKT
+791 TTVSAFVQWMLSQKT
-806 NFMLNG
+806 NVMLNG

-821 NELNL
+821 KELGL
-826 KNDRISGNFFAN
+826 KNDRVSGNFFAN

-860 NDLYGRMGTIFFH
+860 TDLYGRMGTVFFH

-891 QAIMPFGGKYMSM
+891 QAIVPFGGKYMSM
-904 NNYITQGD
+904 KNYMTQGD
-912 VTGWTRYEQQA
+912 VTGWTRFEQNA

-937 STRVKKAD
+937 STRVKKSD
-945 KSIDNDDL
+945 KTIENDDL
-953 IGSGKQSGG
+953 IGSGKQSGNTG
-962 NASGNSP
+962 NTP
-969 IGGMGGGN
+969 VGGMGGAN